1 MVHLA
6 IEQTDRYRGFAFL
19 IFRFFALRRE
29 VRALRQWLETGT
41 SKRVRVGFEHPFLRC
56 SA

>member
-41 SKRVRVGFEHPFLRC
+41 SKPVRVGFEHPFLRC